1 MANSDKCCSSL
12 GDDCIT
18 RTLGKVGINRSMLI
32 TLALVPFSWKG
43 VVWFGT
49 AVNDLWTAATTAV
62 GQ

>member
-1 MANSDKCCSSL
+1 MANSDKCSSV

-32 TLALVPFSWKG
+32 TLALVPFSWSG
-43 VVWFGT
+43 VMWFGT
-49 AVNDLWTAATTAV
+49 AIHDLWKAATNAV

>member
-1 MANSDKCCSSL
+1 MANSDKCCS
-12 GDDCIT
+12 GGNDPVT
-18 RTLGKVGINRSMLI
+18 NTLGRVGISRSMLI

-49 AVNDLWTAATTAV
+49 AVNDLWHAATNAV

>member
-1 MANSDKCCSSL
+1 MAKQECSSSCGNDVVSNL
-12 GDDCIT
+12 
-18 RTLGKVGINRSMLI
+18 LGKVGVSRSMLI

-49 AVNDLWTAATTAV
+49 ALHDLWNAATNAV